1 MKFGCCLNMVSTQ
14 PDGTGIEWIE
24 DLAAFGYDY
33 VELPTAQM
41 MALDADALDA
51 LKQRLKRA
59 NIPCETSNN
68 FFPTTMRLTG
78 PDVDMDAIM
87 DYVRRALTLDEEL
100 GVQYLVFG
108 SGPAK
113 NVPDGFPMDVGY
125 QQVVALLK
133 RVGSVAREH
142 GVTIVIEPLR
152 KAECNLINTFAE
164 GVQLAKDVDDPNVRV
179 LVDFYHLTEE
189 HEPVQHLLDDGRDYL
204 RHVHFANPT
213 GRVFPDKADEADYAP
228 FIAALKELDYDLH
241 VSCEA
246 YAPNGFRQ
254 AAPIARC
261 FFAQQFKEE

>member
-1 MKFGCCLNMVSTQ
+1 MKFGCCLNMCSVQ

-41 MALDADALDA
+41 MALDTETLVA
-51 LKQRLKRA
+51 LKQRLKKA

-78 PDVDMDAIM
+78 PDVNMDTIM
-87 DYVRRALTLDEEL
+87 DYVRCALTLDEEL

-113 NVPDGFPMDVGY
+113 NVPEGFPMDVGY
-125 QQVVALLK
+125 QQVVTLLK
-133 RVGSVAREH
+133 QVGPVAREH

-164 GVQLAKDVDDPNVRV
+164 GVQLAKDVNDPNVRV

-189 HEPVQHLLDDGRDYL
+189 HEPVQHLLDNGREYL
-204 RHVHFANPT
+204 RHVHFANPI
-213 GRVFPDKADEADYAP
+213 GRVFPVKADEADYAP
-228 FIAALKELDYDLH
+228 FIAALEEVGYDLH

-246 YAPNGFRQ
+246 YASHGFKQ
-254 AAPIARC
+254 DAPMTRR
-261 FFAQQFKEE
+261 FFTQQFKEE